1 MYTAVMEYHFKKEQ
15 FVNACETWNSEVID
29 LAKKQP
35 GFVRMQLMTRDGEYA
50 LAIGTWAKQ
59 EDAQNFMKTGIF
71 KDLLEKFAEILVET
85 PSPTIWETI
94 YYAEA
99 E

>member
-1 MYTAVMEYHFKKEQ
+1 MYTAVMEYHFKKES
-15 FVNACETWNSEVID
+15 FVDACETWNNEVIK
-29 LAKKQP
+29 LAKEQP
-35 GFVRMQLMTRDGEYA
+35 GFVRMQFMIRDGEYA
-50 LAIGTWAKQ
+50 LAIGTWEKQ

-71 KDLLEKFAEILVET
+71 KDLLEKFADILVET
-85 PSPTIWETI
+85 PTPAIWDTI